1 MRLNTFFYTVAFAL
15 LLAVNLPA
23 QTVRV
28 IFVSGHAELQRP
40 DEPTPHSAQ
49 KGESVIIGTRIS
61 TGADGRVVLTPMPG
75 VKSMIAPNTII
86 VLESA
91 SDSHPSA
98 TEVKHQAVIE
108 LKVGAVVS
116 DLQKQPGATFDYS
129 IRTPRGLA
137 GARGTTF
144 TVGLNPAGI
153 QTIVVSHGTITL
165 SLADGR
171 TISLTI
177 GQVSVTKTD
186 GATDHKD
193 KASELSAEDQ
203 KLAENWMKTTL
214 EALADAADHGVEL
227 QSDALANALATAES
241 LGIPVPK
248 ELQER
253 IEKLISTQ
261 NETKTAGTEDTQ
273 KSTDSKNIVT
283 EIITSSDELKVP
295 ADLTPEQL
303 EIFNHLSPAAQAQ
316 ILALND
322 PDFTTIVLTPDSDT
336 GLPFSDADIIRHIT
350 PLIAL
355 KKDAAAYAFYKE
367 LAGAGGFTSPRGP
380 SASIALPYIDSA
392 PDVAEWS
399 TDAFIRAAAM
409 WNSTA
414 PDALTPLQ
422 KQEIVT
428 FGIGEAVMDRSSSY
442 LSAVFDTL
450 STLTYAEQNVIKQA
464 GWGKYFDLIANNPT
478 TFSVN
483 SALAV
488 ISAYDPALIA
498 NLKDFGIS
506 PQEFFLSEDRGY
518 PVQNLLTAINT
529 LSDADRAI
537 LRQLGA
543 KGNLIAGYI
552 NYDSSADEFVSYL
565 SSAIA
570 FYNNSLTNDQ
580 KDAVRAI
587 GAGHIL
593 FFRAPDDFV
602 AFGPSESTIHVSD
615 RIIELAQ
622 YYIDHPAD
630 QQAMRDLDLFAD
642 LNNINSPSAGFFS
655 GSFNIPTFQS
665 IISAYESLPAR
676 TRDYLAAEGHN
687 YSFLELYFTSG
698 IVSPAP
704 GDKITTFVSTESP
717 FRSLADINALL
728 GGLND
733 TEYGALLDIDAAKAI
748 LENHHLSASDAVAD
762 DTDSLKSFLD
772 FYANDLGN
780 SQKSTLRELGIVGD
794 ENIAFLGSDPADQTG
809 LSRLLTAY
817 SNLSGSLRAST
828 ERLRE
833 ESIGNPS
840 HFGNSDEIKDRSY
853 FFPYGENQTALYN
866 ISFEAA
872 GDLYV
877 GATKYLVIDN
887 TYDNNVT
894 FTVADGGDLAL
905 RASNLIDLKGNPD
918 GTTFSAGI
926 RTITME
932 AATINITNINFPN
945 GAGVYMNSRDGGTNN
960 GVDGT
965 GAYPHFGSSAYGRV
979 NFIAGVSYNGNAI
992 TDTGSFDSYAGN
1004 IHIGSFKNP
1013 VIAPPKPPVIR

>member
-1 MRLNTFFYTVAFAL
+1 MRLNTFFYTAGLAL

-28 IFVSGHAELQRP
+28 IFVSGHADLQRP
-40 DEPTPHSAQ
+40 DELTPHAVQ

-61 TGADGRVVLTPMPG
+61 TGADGRIVLTPMPG

-108 LKVGAVVS
+108 LQVGAVVS

-144 TVGLNPAGI
+144 TVGLSPTGI
-153 QTIVVSHGTITL
+153 QTIVVSHGTIILNL
-165 SLADGR
+165 SDGR
-171 TISLTI
+171 SISLTI

-203 KLAENWMKTTL
+203 KLAESSMKSTL
-214 EALADAADHGVEL
+214 EALADAAEHGVEL
-227 QSDALANALATAES
+227 QPDALANALATAES

-248 ELQER
+248 ELQDS
-253 IEKLISTQ
+253 IEKLITTQ
-261 NETKTAGTEDTQ
+261 NDTMAAGTEDTQ
-273 KSTDSKNIVT
+273 NSTNSTNIT
-283 EIITSSDELKVP
+283 EIITSGDGLNVP
-295 ADLTPEQL
+295 PGLTPEQR

-316 ILALND
+316 ILALSD
-322 PDFTTIVLTPDSDT
+322 PDFTTIVLTPDPDT

-350 PLIAL
+350 PLIVL
-355 KKDAAAYAFYKE
+355 KKDATAYAFYKE
-367 LAGAGGFTSPRGP
+367 LAGAARDTSPRGP
-380 SASIALPYIDSA
+380 SGSAALPYIDSA
-392 PDVAEWS
+392 PDIAAWS

-428 FGIGEAVMDRSSSY
+428 FGIGQAVMDKSSSY

-464 GWGKYFDLIANNPT
+464 GWGRYFDLITNPT
-478 TFSVN
+478 TFSVS
-483 SALAV
+483 SALTA

-506 PQEFFLSEDRGY
+506 PQEFLQSENQGH
-518 PVQNLLTAINT
+518 PVQDLLTAINT
-529 LSDADRAI
+529 LSEDDRTI

-543 KGNLIAGYI
+543 KGNLISSYI
-552 NYDSSADEFVSYL
+552 NYKSSAAGFVNYL

-570 FYNNSLTNDQ
+570 FYKNGLTSDQ

-587 GAGHIL
+587 GAGRIL

-602 AFGPSESTIHVSD
+602 GYGPGESTIHVSD
-615 RIIELAQ
+615 RITDLAQ
-622 YYIDHPAD
+622 YYIDHTAD

-642 LNNINSPSAGFFS
+642 VGNLGGSSIGFFG
-655 GSFNIPTFQS
+655 GSFDSHSLQN

-676 TRDYLAAEGHN
+676 TRDYLAAEGHS
-687 YSFLELYFTSG
+687 YSFLELYSTSG
-698 IVSPAP
+698 IVSPP
-704 GDKITTFVSTESP
+704 PIGKIAASARTASP
-717 FRSLADINALL
+717 FRSLSDINVLL
-728 GGLND
+728 AGLND
-733 TEYGALLDIDAAKAI
+733 TEYGALLDIDASQAI
-748 LENHHLSASDAVAD
+748 FENHHLSASSAVVD
-762 DTDSLKSFLD
+762 DTHCLKNFLD
-772 FYANDLGN
+772 FYVNDLGN

-794 ENIAFLGSDPADQTG
+794 NSIAFLGSDPADQTG

-817 SNLSGSLRAST
+817 GELSGSLRAST
-828 ERLRE
+828 KRLRE
-833 ESIGNPS
+833 ESTSTTS
-840 HFGNSDEIKDRSY
+840 HFGNSEEIKDRSY
-853 FFPYGENQTALYN
+853 FFPYGETQKILVNV
-866 ISFEAA
+866 SFEAA

-877 GATKYLVIDN
+877 GATKYLVLDN

-894 FTVADGGDLAL
+894 FVVANGGDLVL
-905 RASNLIDLKGNPD
+905 RASNLIDLTGNPG

-932 AATINITNINFPN
+932 AATINITNINFSN
-945 GAGVYMNSRDGGTNN
+945 GVGVYMNSKNGGTNN

-979 NFIAGVSYNGNAI
+979 NFIAGVSSNGNAI
-992 TDTGSFDSYAGN
+992 TDTSTFDSYGGN

-1013 VIAPPKPPVIR
+1013 VVAPPKPIAAP